1 MDEQDKLLSYLKRVT
16 ADLQQTKQ
24 RLREV
29 EEARQEPI
37 AVVAMGCRFP
47 GGVRTPEQLWDL
59 LVSGRDAVTD
69 VPADRGWDVEALYD
83 PDATRVGSSY
93 VRRAAFLDGIGDF
106 DAAFFGISPR
116 EALAMD
122 PQQRLLLEV
131 CWEALERAGIDP
143 QSLRG
148 SEVGVFAGTNG
159 QDYPSLLMG
168 ASADVIG
175 YLGTGNASSVLS
187 GRVAYA
193 LGLEGPAVT
202 IDTACSSSLVA
213 MHLAAQALRSG
224 ECSIALAGGVTVM
237 STPTLFVE
245 FSRQR
250 GLAADGRCKP
260 FAAAADG
267 TAWGEGAGVL
277 VLMRLSDA
285 RRDGHEVLAV
295 LRGSAVNQDG
305 ASNGLTAPNGP
316 SQRRVIRHA
325 LRHAGL
331 TTSDVDVVEAHGTG
345 TTLGDPIEA
354 EALLATYGRDRD
366 ADRPLLLG
374 SIKSNLG
381 HTQAA
386 AGVAGVMKVVLAMR
400 HGVLPMTL
408 NVDEPTPHV
417 NWSAGHVKL
426 ATETAPWP
434 EVDRPRRAGVSSFGI
449 SGTNAHVV
457 LEQGPPTAPADRPA
471 PGPVV
476 AWPLSGRDRQAVLD
490 QAERLAELLTRRPEL
505 DPADVAFSLAT
516 TRSAFDHRAVVVGA
530 SRDEL
535 LTGLRSVGERTTTA
549 LSGRTAFLFT
559 GQGSQRVG
567 MGRGL
572 AASFPVFAEAW
583 AEVLSYFPE
592 EVRAVLSSDDVR
604 VDETEFAQPGLFAV
618 EVALSRLFASW
629 GVTPDVVVG
638 HSIGEIAAAHIAGV
652 FSLADACR
660 LVVARGALMQ
670 ALPTGGA
677 MVAVEASED
686 EITLPR
692 GVSLAAVNGPRSV
705 VLSGDEE
712 PVLAL
717 AAEFA
722 SRGRRTKR
730 LTVSHAFHSAR
741 MDAMLDDFRAVAA
754 SVSFAEPQVTF
765 LSTVDDGSIADPE
778 YWVRNVRQTVRFSD
792 AAAKLSDHDVV
803 RCVEIGPDAVLSAL
817 TGGLPCTPALR
828 ADRDDAVTAV
838 TALSAV
844 HATGGTV
851 DWRAVHPGGRTVELP
866 TYPFQRKRFW
876 PEPRRGWFGDLAA
889 AGLASAEHPL
899 LAAVVSLADSH
910 GLVLTGRLT
919 PAGHPWLAD
928 HTVLGTPILPGTAF
942 VELAVRAGDQVGCPT
957 VADLAVETPLALPT
971 DGSGV
976 QLRVAVSAAGDD
988 GGRAVTIHSR
998 PEALADTDEWTRH
1011 ASGSLVPSAPA
1022 PAAETEPWP
1031 PANADALDV
1040 TDAYAHFAERGFGYG
1055 DAFRGLRAAW
1065 RRGDDLFAE
1074 VALPEPVRGDAASFG
1089 VHPALLDAALHV
1101 VLLAAPTGD
1110 RAGAPAGGPLLP
1122 FSWGGVTVHATGA
1135 TEARVRISPA
1145 GPDAITVT
1153 VTDVAGSA
1161 LVTAESLVFRPLAA
1175 ERATGATRS
1184 LFRTRWDRCE
1194 LPSAAEAVHRCA
1206 DPAAVRELLTAEPP
1220 ARIVVVPTAA
1230 GAEAHDVHRVV
1241 NDVLELVRDYLAAPA
1256 WDGVRLVVRT
1266 GGPDDLAGAAVRGL
1280 LRTAQSE
1287 HPDRFVLLDATAEQV
1302 PDADVAAA
1310 VASGEPE
1317 LAVHDGVWSVPR
1329 LVRASATPDDRAP
1342 WRADDRVLI
1351 TGGTGA
1357 LGAVIARHL
1366 VTVHGV
1372 RGLVLVGRRGPDA
1385 PGAAE
1390 LAAELR
1396 DLGAEVDVVA
1406 CDVADRD
1413 QLTALL
1419 RAHRVT
1425 AVVHTAGVLDDGT
1438 VEALTPERVSAVLRP
1453 KLDAALLLDQ
1463 LAGDLSAF
1471 VLFSS
1476 AAGVFG
1482 NAGQGGYAAANAAL
1496 DALARRRRARGLP
1509 AVSLAWGLW
1518 QTDGGMT
1525 GDLDEVDRNRM
1536 TRSGV
1541 RAFTAAEGTELFD
1554 AALADGHDVLVPIRL
1569 DVGVIR
1575 AQARGGAVPPLLR
1588 SLVPSTA
1595 RRAAAT
1601 GSDDGSS
1608 YAQRINGLDP
1618 DERERVVL
1626 DLVRSGVAGVLGH
1639 AGTDAVAPDSSFADL
1654 GFDSLTAVELRNRL
1668 ASATGVRLPATLVF
1682 DHPSPI
1688 RLAGHLVERFSDAA
1702 PAQVVAVAT
1711 ATTDDPIAIVG
1722 MACRYPGGITT
1733 PEHLWQ
1739 VVFEGRDAVG
1749 PFPDDRGWDVAAL
1762 YHPDPDNPGTSY
1774 TAEGGFLRDAGGFD
1788 PVPFGISPREALAM
1802 DPQQRLLL
1810 ETSWEAFERAG
1821 IDPRSVRGTAT
1832 SVFTGVMYHD
1842 YAGRLLTVPEGVEG
1856 YLGTGNSGSVA
1867 SGRISYTFGLEG
1879 PAVTVDTACSSSLV
1893 ALHLAAQTLRS
1904 GECSLALAGGVA
1916 VMATPST
1923 FVDFSRQRGLAAD
1936 GRCKSFADAADGTGW
1951 SEGAGM
1957 LVLERLSDAR
1967 RNGHPVLALV
1977 RGTAVNQDGASN
1989 GLTAPNGPSQERVI
2003 RQALANAGV
2012 RASDVDAVEAHGTG
2026 TVLGDPIEAQALI
2039 ATYGRDRPAD
2049 RPLALGSIKSNIGH
2063 SQAAAGV
2070 AGIIKMVEA
2079 MRHGVLPK
2087 TLHVDRPST
2096 HVDWSEGAV
2105 ELLVEQR
2112 PWPAVDR
2119 PRRAGVSSFGVSG
2132 TNAHVILEQPVPDA
2146 EPPRAEP
2153 SGIPV
2158 PWLLSAQN
2166 GEALRDQAARLL
2178 ATAGENDPVDV
2189 AFSLARSRAAFEH
2202 RAVVVGA
2209 TGDDFAAALRALAEG
2224 DVPRNAVRG
2233 RATRV
2238 GRPVFVFP
2246 GQGSQW
2252 VGMALEL
2259 AEQSAVFAERLAECA
2274 AALDPFCDWS
2284 LHEALRGEV
2293 SLDRV
2298 DVVQPVLFA
2307 VMVSLAA
2314 LWRSWGI
2321 EPAAVVGHSQ
2331 GEIAAACVSG
2341 ALSLEDA
2348 ARVVALRSQVLR
2360 RLAGRGG
2367 MVSIAAPEAEV
2378 RALIEP
2384 FGERISIAAVNG
2396 PSAVVVSGEPDALDA
2411 LVTDGLR
2418 AKRIAVDYASH
2429 SAQVEELREELAEVL
2444 APITPRAGAIPLYS
2458 TLTGE
2463 VEDGS
2468 ALDADYWFRN
2478 LRSTVGFA
2486 DAVEKLAGD
2495 GFGVFVECSPHPLLT
2510 MAVQEQGDA
2519 VAVGSL
2525 RRDDG
2530 GLERML
2536 LSLGE
2541 LVVQGV
2547 TPKWVDVVAGGRLAD
2562 LPTYPFQHNH
2572 FWLPAGKPAGDV
2584 ASAGLRPAGHPVL
2597 GAAAVLADGS
2607 GALLTGRLSV
2617 ETHPWLADHVVAGR
2631 VLLPGTAL
2639 LDLVLCAAAHVVG
2652 GTPGV
2657 PELTLH
2663 APLVLP
2669 DRGAVDLQVSVGADD
2684 GGTRPVT
2691 VHSRPADADD
2701 GTAWTRHVAGVV
2713 GPVAPSGVDLREWPP
2728 TGAEELPVD
2737 DAYEAFAAAGVE
2749 YGPVFQ
2755 GLRRVWR
2762 RDAEVFA
2769 EVALPGQVDAR
2780 GFDLHP
2786 ALLDAA
2792 LHAVGFGDFLARADE
2807 SPWLPF
2813 TFSDVAVTATGATAL
2828 RVRLSRAGVDAVAV
2842 DLADVEGAPVCSVAG
2857 LALRPL
2863 ATEAL
2868 PASTDALFTVA
2879 WTAVERP
2886 STPGAV
2892 PAVLDATT
2900 GDPRDAIIRVLAAVR
2915 DRLADESDDGL
2926 LVVRTRGAAGPHPV
2940 DVEGAGV
2947 WGLVRTAQSEHPGRF
2962 MLLDTDH
2969 DPAPAELAAWAA
2981 TGEPQLVIRD
2991 GAALAP
2997 RLVRPATPTQ
3007 PLPETFGP
3015 DSVVLI
3021 TGGTG
3026 TLGGLLARHLAGTR
3040 GVRNFLLVGRRGPE
3054 APGAADL
3061 VADLGPG
3068 ARAIACDVTDRDA
3081 LAALF
3086 AEHAVT
3092 AVIHAAG
3099 VLDDGVIT
3107 ALTPERVA
3115 AVRAPKLDAALLL
3128 DELAGELDAFVVF
3141 SSAAGVFGGAGQ
3153 GAYAAANAAVDALVA
3168 RRRAAGRPG
3177 LSLAWGLWE
3186 QASGMTGHLD
3196 EVAHRRIA
3204 RSSTSLS
3211 TAEALELF
3219 DRALARPEPVQV
3231 PIRLDLAAARARART
3246 DDVPALLRALVR
3258 APARQAAVAVAAD
3271 PADRFAALPPQERL
3285 ARLTDLVRAQAA
3297 TVLGHAG
3304 PSAVETDRAFSDL
3317 GIDSLTAV
3325 ELRNRLSAATGRK
3338 LPATLV
3344 FDHPTPLAL
3353 ARHLAGTYDGA
3364 TAAVVRRSSA
3374 DDPIVIVAMS
3384 CRFPGG
3390 VGTPEQLWD
3399 LVAAGG
3405 DAIGPWPTDRGWPT
3419 EALVR
3424 AGATA
3429 TGLGGFL
3436 ADAADFDAD
3445 FFGISPREA
3454 LAMDPQQRLLLETG
3468 WEALERAGIDPR
3480 SARGSRTGV
3489 FAGVMYSDYAATA
3502 GQSAEGYLAGSS
3514 ASVVSGRMAYT
3525 FGFEG
3530 PAVTVDTACS
3540 SSLVAVHL
3548 AAQALRSGEC
3558 DLALAGGVTVLANP
3572 GVFLEFTRQGGAASD
3587 GRCKA
3592 FAGAADGSGFSEG
3605 AGLLLLE
3612 RLSDARANGHPVL
3625 AVVRGSAVNSDGASN
3640 GLTAPNGPSQQR
3652 VIGAAL
3658 ADAGLGAGDVDAV
3671 EAHGTGTTLG
3681 DPIEAQALI
3690 ATYGQRDPDRPL
3702 WLGTVKSNLGHT
3714 QAAAGV
3720 AGVIKMVMALR
3731 HGVLPETLHVDE
3743 PSPHVDWSAGQVRL
3757 LTESRP
3763 WPEVDRPRRAAV
3775 SSFGI
3780 SGTNAHLVLEH
3791 ADEPAPAPS
3800 PAALPGPLAWP
3811 LSARTAPALRAQAA
3825 RLLDRLDAANPTDL
3839 ARSLATTRSVFEHR
3853 AVPVGRGVEELRTA
3867 LERLADG
3874 RAPVPPAL
3882 RDGGLAWTFSGQGSQ
3897 RPGMGAAL
3905 RRDVPA
3911 FAEEFDRVAA
3921 ELDPLLDRP
3930 LADVIGT
3937 DLVHHTAHTQPAL
3950 FALEVA
3956 LAAVLRRWGL
3966 RPDVLL
3972 GHSIGELAAAH
3983 VAGIFDLPDACAL
3996 VAARARLMRALPPTG
4011 AMLSLVATPEEASAL
4026 ADGVPGVL
4034 DLAAVNGPRA
4044 TVLSGDLDAVE
4055 ELARRASA
4063 AGVKTRRLRVSH
4075 AFHSAHLDP
4084 VLDEF
4089 RTVAAG
4095 LTAHPQ
4101 VVPVISGVTGAPL
4114 TDAEAAD
4121 PEHWVRQVRR
4131 SVLFHDA
4138 ARSAHAA
4145 GAATFLEL
4153 GPDGVLTAMIGD
4165 CVGPDADVRAAA
4177 VLRDGRDE
4185 AETLLS
4191 AVAAAAERG
4200 APVDWAE
4207 VLRDRGGRVVDLPTY
4222 PFQRQR
4228 HWPAPHPARVGDLSA
4243 AGIDQAGHP
4252 LLGGIVPMA
4261 DGGVLVTAELSA
4273 AAHPWLADHAVFGT
4287 TLLSGTTLLDLVL
4300 HVGDRVGCAAVE
4312 ELTLE
4317 APLVLP
4323 AADAVRLQVRVDP
4336 PGPDGRRAV
4345 DIHSR
4350 RRDDGDGTWLR
4361 QARGVLAP
4369 TAPPPAAD
4377 TAAWPPADAEPLS
4390 VTGLYPALAAGGFG
4404 YGPAFRGL
4412 RAAWRHGADVL
4423 AEVELP
4429 EAAGDAAA
4437 FAVHPALLDA
4447 ALHAVALTGGDAR
4460 LPFAFTGVALHRRGV
4475 DRLRVRVRPGDAVS
4489 VTALGPDGTPG
4500 VEIAGL
4506 VLRPVSADQVRGADT
4521 DSLFHIEWIP
4531 LAGTPSDATPSAGTP
4546 STANP
4551 LVVNP
4556 SAANPSAA
4564 RWAFLGEEDSTADLE
4579 LSATGTVDSYPDL
4592 AGLVAAIRAGAP
4604 VPTAVFV
4611 PRGLAGPR
4619 DRSARA
4625 EVGGLLA
4632 LLRAWL
4638 AADALTDSRL
4648 VLLTRGTA
4656 AALPGD
4662 PVDPELSAAAG
4673 LLRSAQ
4679 AENPGRFLLLD
4690 LDHEEAL
4697 RRVLPAAL
4705 AAGEPELAVRSGRLL
4720 APRLVRTPVP
4730 DGPSGSFTSRDAVL
4744 VTGATGALGRL
4755 VARHLVVAHG
4765 VRDLLLVSRSGP
4777 AADGARELLADLAD
4791 LGARADLVACDV
4803 ADPAAVR
4810 ELLAG
4815 HRVSAVVHTAG
4826 VLRDGVLDS
4835 LTDEHLDDVLR
4846 PKVDGARVL
4855 HELTADLDLT
4865 AFVLFSSAASVLG
4878 SAGQGNYA
4886 AANSYLDALA
4896 RRRADAGL
4904 PALSLAWGSWALGGG
4919 MAADLAGTD
4928 VRRMSRAGVVPL
4940 GEQEGLALFDLALRG
4955 GHPVR
4960 VPVRLDLTALR
4971 SLAAVP
4977 APLRALAPAAPRT
4990 AETPDVVTQVRDRL
5004 ASLRG
5009 DELERA
5015 VRSVVRAEV
5024 ADILGHADPGVVD
5037 TGRGFLDLGFDS
5049 LTAVELRN
5057 RLKALTNVQL
5067 PATLIFDHPSPDAL
5081 AHHLAGLLADTDAGA
5096 ADRAGALLAELDR
5109 LEAELTGAALDPAT
5123 QLGVATRLRS
5133 LLKRVGARDDEDD
5146 TAAAGVALED
5156 ASDEEI
5162 FDFIDNEL
5170 GGS

>member
-1 MDEQDKLLSYLKRVT
+1 MTGPTAARNEGVSRVSEQDKLLSYLKRVT

-83 PDATRVGSSY
+83 PDATRTGSSY
-93 VRRAAFLDGIGDF
+93 VRQASFLDGIGDF

-143 QSLRG
+143 QSLHG

-168 ASADVIG
+168 ASEDVIG
-175 YLGTGNASSVLS
+175 YLGTGNAGSVLS
-187 GRVAYA
+187 GRIAYA

-374 SIKSNLG
+374 SIKSNIG

-386 AGVAGVMKVVLAMR
+386 AGVAGVMKMVLAMR
-400 HGVLPMTL
+400 HGVLPKTL
-408 NVDEPTPHV
+408 NVDEPSPHV
-417 NWSAGHVKL
+417 DWSAGHVRL
-426 ATETAPWP
+426 ATETGPWP
-434 EVDRPRRAGVSSFGI
+434 ELDRPRRAGVSSFGI

-457 LEQGPPTAPADRPA
+457 LEQGPPPVPADQPA
-471 PGPVV
+471 PGGVV
-476 AWPLSGRDRQAVLD
+476 AWPLSGRDEQAVLN
-490 QAERLAELLTRRPEL
+490 QADRLADFLARRPEL
-505 DPADVAFSLAT
+505 HPSDVAVSLAT
-516 TRSAFDHRAVVVGA
+516 TRSTFDHRAVVVGT
-530 SRDEL
+530 SPDEL
-535 LTGLRSVGERTTTA
+535 LAGLRSVGERTTTA
-549 LSGRTAFLFT
+549 RSGKTAFLFT

-572 AASFPVFAEAW
+572 ASAFPVFAEAW
-583 AEVLSYFPE
+583 DEVLSHFPAD
-592 EVRAVLSSDDVR
+592 VRKVLSTDDPR
-604 VDETEFAQPGLFAV
+604 IDETRFAQPGLFAV

-638 HSIGEIAAAHIAGV
+638 HSIGEVAAAHVAGV
-652 FSLADACR
+652 FSLEDACR

-670 ALPTGGA
+670 ALPAGGA
-677 MVAVEASED
+677 MVAVEAAED
-686 EITLPR
+686 EITLAE

-722 SRGRRTKR
+722 AQGRRTKR

-741 MDAMLDDFRAVAA
+741 MDAMLDEFRAVAA
-754 SVSFAEPQVTF
+754 SVSFTEPRGTF
-765 LSTVDDGSIADPE
+765 LSTVDDASIVDPE
-778 YWVRNVRQTVRFSD
+778 YWVRNVRQTVRFAD
-792 AAAKLSDHDVV
+792 AATKLTDHNVV

-817 TGGLPCTPALR
+817 TGDLPCTPALR
-828 ADRDDAVTAV
+828 ADRDEAVTAV
-838 TALSAV
+838 TALGSV

-866 TYPFQRKRFW
+866 TYPFQRRRFW
-876 PEPRRGWFGDLAA
+876 PEPRRGWFGDLVA

-899 LAAVVSLADSH
+899 LAAAVSLADPH
-910 GLVLTGRLT
+910 GLVLTGRL
-919 PAGHPWLAD
+919 ALGSHPWLAD
-928 HTVLGTPILPGTAF
+928 HTVLGTAILPGTAF

-957 VADLAVETPLALPT
+957 VADLAVEVPLVLPA

-976 QLRVAVSAAGDD
+976 QLRVTVSAPEGD
-988 GGRAVTIHSR
+988 GGRAVAIHSR
-998 PEALADTDEWTRH
+998 PEALADTEDWTRH
-1011 ASGSLVPSAPA
+1011 ASGSLTPSTPT
-1022 PAAETEPWP
+1022 PAAADDAWP

-1055 DAFRGLRAAW
+1055 DAFHGLRAAW

-1074 VALPEPVRGDAASFG
+1074 VSLPEAVHGDAASFG

-1101 VLLAAPTGD
+1101 VLLAAPTGAHAD
-1110 RAGAPAGGPLLP
+1110 APATGPLLP
-1122 FSWGGVTVHATGA
+1122 FSWAGVTVHATGA

-1153 VTDVAGSA
+1153 VTDVAGA
-1161 LVTAESLVFRPLAA
+1161 PLVTADSLVFRPLAA
-1175 ERATGATRS
+1175 ERATGVTRS

-1194 LPSAAEAVHRCA
+1194 LPAASEPVHQCA
-1206 DPAAVRELLTAEPP
+1206 DLAAARDLLAGEPP
-1220 ARIVVVPTAA
+1220 ARVVVVPTAPGDA
-1230 GAEAHDVHRVV
+1230 AQHVHRVLG
-1241 NDVLELVRDYLAAPA
+1241 DVLELVQTYLASPA

-1287 HPDRFVLLDATAEQV
+1287 HPDRFVLLDAAGERV
-1302 PDADVAAA
+1302 SDADVSAAA
-1310 VASGEPE
+1310 ASGEPE
-1317 LAVHDGVWSVPR
+1317 LTLNDGAWSAPR
-1329 LVRASATPDDRAP
+1329 LVRASATPEDQAP

-1366 VTVHGV
+1366 VTTHGV
-1372 RGLVLVGRRGPDA
+1372 HGLVLAGRRGPEA
-1385 PGAAE
+1385 PGAAD

-1396 DLGAEVDVVA
+1396 GLGAEVAVVA
-1406 CDVADRD
+1406 CDIADRD
-1413 QLTALL
+1413 QLAALL
-1419 RAHRVT
+1419 RAHPVT

-1438 VEALTPERVSAVLRP
+1438 VEALTPQRVSAVLRP
-1453 KLDAALLLDQ
+1453 KVDAALLLDE

-1496 DALARRRRARGLP
+1496 DALAGRRRARGLP

-1525 GDLDEVDRNRM
+1525 GDLGEVDRNRM
-1536 TRSGV
+1536 ERSGV
-1541 RAFTAAEGTELFD
+1541 RSFTAAEGTELFD

-1569 DVGVIR
+1569 DVASLR
-1575 AQARGGAVPPLLR
+1575 AQARGGAVPALLR

-1601 GSDDGSS
+1601 GGGDGSS
-1608 YAQRINGLDP
+1608 YAQRITALDP

-1639 AGTDAVAPDSSFADL
+1639 AGADAIAPDSAFADL

-1668 ASATGVRLPATLVF
+1668 AAATGVRLPATLVF
-1682 DHPSPI
+1682 DHPSPL
-1688 RLAGHLVERFSDAA
+1688 RLTAHLVERLSGSA
-1702 PAQVVAVAT
+1702 PARAAAVAT

-1733 PEHLWQ
+1733 PEQLWRL
-1739 VVFEGRDAVG
+1739 VAEGRDAVG

-1788 PVPFGISPREALAM
+1788 PAPFGISPREALAM

-2012 RASDVDAVEAHGTG
+2012 RPSEVDAVEAHGTG

-2070 AGIIKMVEA
+2070 AGVIKMVEA

-2112 PWPAVDR
+2112 PWPALDR

-2146 EPPRAEP
+2146 EAPREQPA
-2153 SGIPV
+2153 GAPV

-2166 GEALRDQAARLL
+2166 EEALREQANRLL
-2178 ATAGENDPVDV
+2178 SVVDANDPADV
-2189 AFSLARSRAAFEH
+2189 AFSLTRTRAAFEH
-2202 RAVVVGA
+2202 RAVVVG
-2209 TGDDFAAALRALAEG
+2209 GDPEEFADALRALAAG

-2259 AEQSAVFAERLAECA
+2259 AGQSPVFAERLNECA
-2274 AALDPFCDWS
+2274 AALAPFCDWS
-2284 LHEALRGEV
+2284 LPAALRGEV

-2314 LWRSWGI
+2314 LWRSWGV

-2367 MVSIAAPEAEV
+2367 MVSVAASETEV
-2378 RALIEP
+2378 RARIES
-2384 FGERISIAAVNG
+2384 FGERISVAAVNG
-2396 PSAVVVSGEPDALDA
+2396 PSAVVVSGEPGALDE
-2411 LVTDGLR
+2411 LVAACEADGVR
-2418 AKRIAVDYASH
+2418 AKRVAVDYASH

-2444 APITPRAGAIPLYS
+2444 APITPRVGAVPLYS
-2458 TLTGE
+2458 TLTGR

-2468 ALDADYWFRN
+2468 GLDADYWFRN
-2478 LRSTVGFA
+2478 LRATVGFA
-2486 DAVEKLAGD
+2486 DAVESLVAD
-2495 GFGVFVECSPHPLLT
+2495 GSGVFVECSPHPLLT
-2510 MAVQEQGDA
+2510 MAVQEQAENA

-2525 RRDDG
+2525 RRDEG
-2530 GLERML
+2530 GLDRML

-2541 LVVQGV
+2541 LAVQGV
-2547 TPKWVDVVAGGRLAD
+2547 TPKWADVVTGGRLAD
-2562 LPTYPFQHNH
+2562 LPTYPFQHQH
-2572 FWLPAGKPAGDV
+2572 FWLPAGTPVGDV
-2584 ASAGLRPAGHPVL
+2584 ASAGLRSAEHPVL
-2597 GAAAVLADGS
+2597 GAAAVLADGN

-2617 ETHPWLADHVVAGR
+2617 PTHPWLADHVVAGR

-2669 DRGAVDLQVSVGADD
+2669 EDGAVDLQVSVGPEVD
-2684 GGTRPVT
+2684 GARPVT
-2691 VHSRPADADD
+2691 VHSRPAGAADD
-2701 GTAWTRHVAGVV
+2701 TAWTRHVAGVV
-2713 GPVAPSGVDLREWPP
+2713 GPVGPSGADLREWPP
-2728 TGAEELPVD
+2728 AGAEELAVD
-2737 DAYEAFAAAGVE
+2737 DAYEAFAAAGVA
-2749 YGPVFQ
+2749 YGPAFR

-2762 RDAEVFA
+2762 RGAEVFA
-2769 EVALPGQVDAR
+2769 EVALPDEVDAR

-2792 LHAVGFGDFLARADE
+2792 LHAIGFGDFLTVDDGT
-2807 SPWLPF
+2807 PWLPF

-2828 RVRLSRAGVDAVAV
+2828 RVRLSRAGGDTVAV

-2863 ATEAL
+2863 AAEAL
-2868 PASTDALFTVA
+2868 VTTTDALFTIA
-2879 WTAVERP
+2879 WMPVERP
-2886 STPGAV
+2886 DAPAAV

-2900 GDPRDAIIRVLAAVR
+2900 GDPRDAVTRVLAALR
-2915 DRLADESDDGL
+2915 DRLADESDEGGP
-2926 LVVRTRGAAGPHPV
+2926 LVVRTRGAAGPDPV

-2962 MLLDTDH
+2962 VLLDADQ
-2969 DPAPAELAAWAA
+2969 DLAPAELAAWVA
-2981 TGEPQLVIRD
+2981 TGEPQLVIRA
-2991 GAALAP
+2991 GEALAP
-2997 RLVRPATPTQ
+2997 RLVRPAAPAEA
-3007 PLPETFGP
+3007 LPDTFGP

-3026 TLGGLLARHLAGTR
+3026 TLAGLLARHLAATR
-3040 GVRNFLLVGRRGPE
+3040 GVRDFLLVGRRGPQ

-3081 LAALF
+3081 VAALF

-3099 VLDDGVIT
+3099 VLDDGVVT

-3128 DELAGELDAFVVF
+3128 DELSGDLDAFVVF

-3153 GAYAAANAAVDALVA
+3153 GAYAAANAAVDALVV

-3177 LSLAWGLWE
+3177 VSLAWGLWE

-3246 DDVPALLRALVR
+3246 EDVPALLRALVR
-3258 APARQAAVAVAAD
+3258 QPVRQAAAAVVAD

-3297 TVLGHAG
+3297 TVLGHPG

-3364 TAAVVRRSSA
+3364 AAPVVRRGSA
-3374 DDPIVIVAMS
+3374 DDPIAIVAMS

-3419 EALVR
+3419 EALVQ

-3572 GVFLEFTRQGGAASD
+3572 GVFLEFTRQGGAAAD

-3658 ADAGLGAGDVDAV
+3658 ADAGLRADDVDAV

-3763 WPEVDRPRRAAV
+3763 WPELDRPRRAAV

-3791 ADEPAPAPS
+3791 AEQPAPAPA
-3800 PAALPGPLAWP
+3800 PATRPGPLAWP

-3825 RLLDRLDAANPTDL
+3825 RLLDRLDTAHPADL

-3853 AVPVGRGVEELRTA
+3853 AVPVGRGVEDLRTA

-3874 RAPVPPAL
+3874 RTPVSPVL

-3897 RPGMGAAL
+3897 RPGMGLAL

-3930 LADVIGT
+3930 LADVIPT

-4011 AMLSLVATPEEASAL
+4011 AMLSLIATPEEAADL

-4044 TVLSGDLDAVE
+4044 TVLSGDSDAVE

-4089 RTVAAG
+4089 RAVAAG

-4101 VVPVISGVTGAPL
+4101 AVPVISGVTGAPL

-4121 PEHWVRQVRR
+4121 PEHWVRQVRH

-4138 ARSAHAA
+4138 VRAA

-4191 AVAAAAERG
+4191 AVAVAAERG

-4207 VLRDRGGRVVDLPTY
+4207 ALRDRGGRVVDLPTY

-4228 HWPAPHPARVGDLSA
+4228 HWPAPHPARAGDLSA
-4243 AGIDQAGHP
+4243 TGVDQAGHP
-4252 LLGGIVPMA
+4252 LLGGIVALA
-4261 DGGVLVTAELSA
+4261 DGGVLVTAELSTS
-4273 AAHPWLADHAVFGT
+4273 AHPWLADHAVFGT

-4300 HVGDRVGCAAVE
+4300 HVGERIGCAEVE

-4345 DIHSR
+4345 EIHSR
-4350 RRDDGDGTWLR
+4350 RREDDEGTWSR
-4361 QARGVLAP
+4361 QARGVLVAA

-4377 TAAWPPADAEPLS
+4377 TAAWPPEGAEPLP

-4429 EAAGDAAA
+4429 ETAGDAAA

-4460 LPFAFTGVALHRRGV
+4460 LPFAFTGVTVHRRGA

-4489 VTALGPDGTPG
+4489 VTALGPDGTPA

-4506 VLRPVSADQVRGADT
+4506 VLRPVSAEQVRGADT
-4521 DSLFHIEWIP
+4521 DSLFHVEWTP
-4531 LAGTPSDATPSAGTP
+4531 LTP
-4546 STANP
+4546 STATR
-4551 LVVNP
+4551 
-4556 SAANPSAA
+4556 SAAH
-4564 RWAFLGEEDSTADLE
+4564 WAFLGEEDSTADLE
-4579 LSATGTVDSYPDL
+4579 LSATGTVDSHPDL
-4592 AGLVAAIRAGAP
+4592 AALSAAVRAGAP

-4625 EVGGLLA
+4625 EVGELLA

-4638 AADALTDSRL
+4638 ADDALADSRL

-4690 LDHEEAL
+4690 LDREEAL

-4705 AAGEPELAVRSGRLL
+4705 ATGEPELAVRGGRLL
-4720 APRLVRTPVP
+4720 APRLVRTAVP
-4730 DGPSGSFTSRDAVL
+4730 DGPSGVFTSRDAVL

-4755 VARHLVVAHG
+4755 VARHLVVEHG

-4777 AADGARELLADLAD
+4777 AAGGARELLADLAG

-4803 ADPAAVR
+4803 ADADAVR
-4810 ELLAG
+4810 DLLAA

-4835 LTDEHLDDVLR
+4835 LTDEHLDAVLR

-4896 RRRADAGL
+4896 RSRAAAGL
-4904 PALSLAWGSWALGGG
+4904 PALSLAWGSWALDDG

-4960 VPVRLDLTALR
+4960 VPVRLDLAALR
-4971 SLAAVP
+4971 SQSAVP
-4977 APLRALAPAAPRT
+4977 APLRALAPAAPRAT
-4990 AETPDVVTQVRDRL
+4990 EAPDVAEQVRERL

-5024 ADILGHADPGVVD
+5024 ADVLGHADPAVVD

-5057 RLKALTNVQL
+5057 RLKALTGVQL

-5081 AHHLAGLLADTDAGA
+5081 ARHLAGLLADTDPGA

-5146 TAAAGVALED
+5146 TAAAGVALDD

-5162 FDFIDNEL
+5162 FDFIDNEF